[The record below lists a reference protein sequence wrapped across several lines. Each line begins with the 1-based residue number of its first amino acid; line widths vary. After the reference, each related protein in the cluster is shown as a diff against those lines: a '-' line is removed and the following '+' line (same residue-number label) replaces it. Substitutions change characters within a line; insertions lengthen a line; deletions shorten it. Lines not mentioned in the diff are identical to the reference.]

1 MESNK
6 GTSHPNKSYPT
17 LHRFLGQ
24 PKDCSSFTAG
34 TYARGT
40 RDPRFGNSPK
50 NVGGYVDVRDV
61 PHPKKKNR
69 NLGIIY

>member
-50 NVGGYVDVRDV
+50 NVGG
-61 PHPKKKNR
+61 
-69 NLGIIY
+69 